1 MKLNVAESVKT
12 FNIYLHAQ
20 FYYCCD
26 HHWNAFFAS
35 LWTEI
40 WHSGEENVSKFQ
52 CSDVSIPAHHIAS
65 QQGIII
71 YTTIWLQ
78 CCGAP
83 SRSFLEGECPIS
95 TCWELTAASY
105 PGDYLCHRE
114 LPCPKLHSWG
124 SVMTGCY
131 GGTKPIP
138 LPQFGRTW
146 MTISTL
152 EPPLGS
158 AETSL
163 LTVLEVSFSVFSILP
178 PWPLNQWISQ
188 NLPLLLATPYYL
200 RISSQGT

>member
-1 MKLNVAESVKT
+1 M
-12 FNIYLHAQ
+12 
-20 FYYCCD
+20 
-26 HHWNAFFAS
+26 
-35 LWTEI
+35 
-40 WHSGEENVSKFQ
+40 SKFQ
-52 CSDVSIPAHHIAS
+52 CSEVSIPAHHIAS

-83 SRSFLEGECPIS
+83 SRSFFEGECPHLYFLRAHSCILP
-95 TCWELTAASY
+95 WGLPLPQRTALSQVTFL
-105 PGDYLCHRE
+105 GKVVSRL
-114 LPCPKLHSWG
+114 
-124 SVMTGCY
+124 MTGCY
-131 GGTKPIP
+131 GDIKPIP

-152 EPPLGS
+152 EPPSGS
-158 AETSL
+158 AEISL

-178 PWPLNQWISQ
+178 PCPLNQWISQ